1 MKIYTSKKRPV
12 KASARRNVRN
22 RNTRMIKAGEDELL
36 EGPGEDFEMMGG
48 EVTIAPEATEL
59 MFEVEDVADLVAEIT
74 DQPVQVEADE
84 DTVEFTVGED
94 VYTVEAEGDEEILES
109 RRARRGRA
117 IKANTARKPMGK
129 VVRRMPRR

>member
-22 RNTRMIKAGEDELL
+22 RNTRMIKAGEDELR
-36 EGPGEDFEMMGG
+36 
-48 EVTIAPEATEL
+48 EVEIAPEATEL

-109 RRARRGRA
+109 RRARSGRT